1 MGAWHS
7 ERGGSCLDTPIVPA
21 HVAMYFF
28 KNVCWLAGWLLAGW
42 LAGFV
47 RLDVRSFFSF
57 CFFAKTQED
66 NKRRVH
72 QVQLSTRTDLL
83 LSATAASPPASAAFL
98 KSLQNSFLNFFFFL
112 FIFYRR
118 KAAAGLQ
125 CVEKRK
131 KNQKG
136 CARSWFNCCV
146 WVAAQLEAPRPIL
159 EGKQSRR
166 RYRQHPDLPTNIPA
180 FLAVVVRRGD
190 GEGAE
195 VGGQS

>member
-1 MGAWHS
+1 MVNKSGKITVCTVVQSASPVQLLVGWYN
-7 ERGGSCLDTPIVPA
+7 GGLAFWTWRFLSA

-47 RLDVRSFFSF
+47 RLHAGSFFSF

-98 KSLQNSFLNFFFFL
+98 KSLQNFFFDFFFFL

-118 KAAAGLQ
+118 KASAGLQ

-131 KNQKG
+131 KKSK
-136 CARSWFNCCV
+136 R
-146 WVAAQLEAPRPIL
+146 LR
-159 EGKQSRR
+159 
-166 RYRQHPDLPTNIPA
+166 
-180 FLAVVVRRGD
+180 
-190 GEGAE
+190 AE
-195 VGGQS
+195 LV